1 LFYSKFCLKR
11 LAGVKF
17 GKSFFLSVGNVIFA
31 SSHLYMPQQTL
42 TFTDVLLLYRHLQ
55 QIRTQLDGE
64 GIVCPKVFETIHRDL
79 QRLQPLQNETPPPL
93 ILENQCRQI
102 NQLILYLE
110 QFGHFKT
117 LVTAFFNAYPAAQ
130 DDNFEDTVHYN
141 TILKMS
147 RRVFAD
153 FQAGN
158 YLQSLLQPSLEDLN
172 KLIRKYAHSV
182 DIQKSTAR
190 QLIERVP
197 FEQLPIFSPVQKNGY
212 TGLQNYMQCYF
223 QTTPT
228 ILYSV
233 ENFNLIAQGY
243 LTLKAEALKDSM
255 LKKNNPFSA
264 FLPAL
269 KDALK
274 EKDHPQISAV
284 LAEMSIL
291 VLPTQITQP
300 ENNTTTH
307 FKVIN
312 IIGTA
317 PPNSQITL
325 LLNETTQLTTLSNA
339 SGQFTFEQVELHA
352 GPNTL
357 TCFNTKLRFLYS
369 NIPQHHLYFTA
380 KFPFAGRIDPVTQQP
395 LHPDEIDIIWR
406 CEKCRNYMFSYSVS
420 DNDGICAILK
430 CNSKKFYTKA
440 QKEFW
445 TE

>member
-1 LFYSKFCLKR
+1 M
-11 LAGVKF
+11 
-17 GKSFFLSVGNVIFA
+17 
-31 SSHLYMPQQTL
+31 HQQTL

-55 QIRTQLDGE
+55 QIRTQFDGE
-64 GIVCPKVFETIHRDL
+64 GIVCPKVFETIHREM
-79 QRLQPLQNETPPPL
+79 QRFQTLQNETPLPL
-93 ILENQCRQI
+93 IPEHQCRQI

-110 QFGHFKT
+110 QFGHFKAM
-117 LVTAFFNAYPAAQ
+117 VTAFFNAYPTAQ
-130 DDNFEDTVHYN
+130 NDNFEDIVHYN

-153 FQAGN
+153 FEAGN
-158 YLQSLLQPSLEDLN
+158 YLQSLLQPSLEDLE
-172 KLIRKYAHSV
+172 KLIRKYSQSV

-190 QLIERVP
+190 QLIEQIP
-197 FEQLPIFSPVQKNGY
+197 FEQLPIFSPVQKNNY
-212 TGLQNYMQCYF
+212 EGLQSYMQRFF
-223 QTTPT
+223 QTKTT
-228 ILYSV
+228 VLYSV
-233 ENFNLIAQGY
+233 ENFNLIIQGY
-243 LTLKAEALKDSM
+243 LTLKAESLKDSM
-255 LKKNNPFSA
+255 LRKNNPFSA
-264 FLPAL
+264 YLPSL

-274 EKDHPQISAV
+274 EKDHLQISIV
-284 LAEMSIL
+284 LAEMSSL
-291 VLPTQITQP
+291 VSPTQIAQP
-300 ENNTTTH
+300 ENDTTTH

-312 IIGTA
+312 IIGST
-317 PPNSQITL
+317 PPNSQVTL
-325 LLNETTQLTTLSNA
+325 LLNETTQLTTISDS
-339 SGQFTFEQVELHA
+339 SGLFTFEHVELNA

-395 LHPDEIDIIWR
+395 LNPEDIDTIWR

-430 CNSKKFYTKA
+430 CNSKKFFTKV